1 MLLSSTYIVSSES
14 EQLVVDA
21 DRSVKVINGG
31 IIFITDVFTL
41 STAEGSEVVLNDFW
55 MGFSDLITPERS
67 SFEVLESDSW
77 KEIDSSVQGIQGIPG
92 SRIEFAVPITLR
104 AGTTLTIQASYLSL
118 DSVSGTSVSYT
129 ALLPLFPVLEHTI
142 SHYQLEVELPPSA
155 IFEQAISPINMT
167 EVEVGDH
174 WNVNYQGENI
184 TSNSPVDVRIVYTHS
199 TDDELLLIMENASR
213 GITVKSSSLA
223 IEDSY
228 SLTNIGPI
236 VYRFPL
242 VLPLDAGNIKAR
254 DGVGPLEI
262 IVTESDASKAVAVQ
276 TRAPVMR
283 GDRWVF
289 SITYTTENG
298 EHVSTAGGASHISY
312 PNIELPHFIREI
324 EATVSRVESD
334 VVRLTYDASL
344 QSERPPI
351 EADVPSGSI
360 MPTVRPVAIVAA
372 LGLVIVAIFFLRR
385 REKTVKVEVTI
396 EVEVPTL
403 KEFIDI
409 QRDRISLLNA
419 IGSLEAELEEGKI
432 EKDQYER
439 LTAEHNRGLKTLVD
453 SLKLIEKELSDEPE
467 LSDALKNIEQAEG
480 ELTRIASDLR
490 NLDVRLR
497 TRRVTRRDYDRRKKD
512 RIRRRELAINK
523 IEKAIESL
531 GG

>member
-67 SFEVLESDSW
+67 SFEVLESGSW

>member
-1 MLLSSTYIVSSES
+1 
-14 EQLVVDA
+14 
-21 DRSVKVINGG
+21 
-31 IIFITDVFTL
+31 
-41 STAEGSEVVLNDFW
+41 
-55 MGFSDLITPERS
+55 
-67 SFEVLESDSW
+67 
-77 KEIDSSVQGIQGIPG
+77 
-92 SRIEFAVPITLR
+92 
-104 AGTTLTIQASYLSL
+104 
-118 DSVSGTSVSYT
+118 
-129 ALLPLFPVLEHTI
+129 
-142 SHYQLEVELPPSA
+142 
-155 IFEQAISPINMT
+155 
-167 EVEVGDH
+167 
-174 WNVNYQGENI
+174 
-184 TSNSPVDVRIVYTHS
+184 
-199 TDDELLLIMENASR
+199 
-213 GITVKSSSLA
+213 
-223 IEDSY
+223 
-228 SLTNIGPI
+228 
-236 VYRFPL
+236 
-242 VLPLDAGNIKAR
+242 
-254 DGVGPLEI
+254 
-262 IVTESDASKAVAVQ
+262 
-276 TRAPVMR
+276 MR